1 MLRRSP
7 SVITIS
13 ETDVAEIKRLAEART
28 AANRDSDQARL
39 AAHALL
45 GVSTATSISPSG
57 ATRPTSTSG
66 TLGDFSSAFASASY
80 VVMNGAQ
87 HPGNESGVSTV
98 NGNTT
103 ATQLPSL
110 GPPSLTNQDEN

>member
-13 ETDVAEIKRLAEART
+13 ETDVAEIKRLAEARS
-28 AANRDSDQARL
+28 AANANRDNDQARA

-45 GVSTATSISPSG
+45 GVGVSSSINS
-57 ATRPTSTSG
+57 ATSTSG
-66 TLGDFSSAFASASY
+66 TTRPASGSTSNAPSFYAS
-80 VVMNGAQ
+80 VA

-103 ATQLPSL
+103 ATQMPTLL
-110 GPPSLTNQDEN
+110 PPSLTNQDEN